1 MNKRTLNLGFMALLL
16 TISLIGCKKD
26 SKKDTGD
33 SSLESAE
40 NNSLAETHFND
51 VTTFV
56 DVAAYNGSNMT
67 FRTADEQSLLTG
79 CVTVTVDT
87 LSSPR
92 TITIDFGATNC
103 LCIDG
108 RNRRGKIIA
117 TYNGKYKDS
126 GTVIG
131 ISLDNYFVNDNQIKG
146 TKTITNKGK
155 NGQGNLIYEVAVN
168 GQVVKANNK
177 GTITWI
183 STRQREWMAGAGTP
197 LNILDD
203 VYGITGSANGTNA
216 SGNAYA
222 ITITQALVR
231 KMNCKWFESGI
242 LTLVP
247 EGLPAVTLNYGNTG
261 CNANAVVTINNNNYD
276 ILLQ

>member
-1 MNKRTLNLGFMALLL
+1 MNKSTLGLIALLL
-16 TISLIGCKKD
+16 TLSLVSCKKD
-26 SKKDTGD
+26 SKPGTGD

-51 VTTFV
+51 ITTFV
-56 DVAAYNGSNMT
+56 DVAAYNGASMT
-67 FRTADEQSLLTG
+67 FRTTEEQSPLSG

-87 LSSPR
+87 VSSPR
-92 TITIDFGATNC
+92 KITIDFGATNC
-103 LCIDG
+103 LCVDG

-131 ISLDNYFVNDNQIKG
+131 ISLDHYFVNDNQVKG
-146 TKTITNKGK
+146 TKTITNKVK
-155 NGQGNLIYEVAVN
+155 NVQGNLIYEVDVN

-183 STRQREWMAGAGTP
+183 SLRQREWMAGANTP
-197 LNILDD
+197 LYILDD
-203 VYGITGSANGTNA
+203 VYGITGTANGTNA

-242 LTLVP
+242 VTLVP
-247 EGLPAVTLNYGNTG
+247 EGLPAVTLNYGSSG
-261 CNANAVVTINNNNYD
+261 CDANAVVTINNNNYD
-276 ILLQ
+276 IIVQ

>member
-1 MNKRTLNLGFMALLL
+1 MNKSTLGLIALLL
-16 TISLIGCKKD
+16 TLSLVSCKKD
-26 SKKDTGD
+26 SKPGTGD

-51 VTTFV
+51 ITTFV
-56 DVAAYNGSNMT
+56 DVAAYNGASMT
-67 FRTADEQSLLTG
+67 FRTTEEQSPLSG

-87 LSSPR
+87 VSSPR
-92 TITIDFGATNC
+92 KIIIDFGATNC

-117 TYNGKYKDS
+117 TYSGKYKDS

-155 NGQGNLIYEVAVN
+155 NGQGNLVYEVDVN

-183 STRQREWMAGAGTP
+183 SLRQREWMAGANTP
-197 LNILDD
+197 LYILDD
-203 VYGITGSANGTNA
+203 VYGITGTANGTNA

-242 LTLVP
+242 VTLVP
-247 EGLPAVTLNYGNTG
+247 EGLPAVTLNYGSSG
-261 CNANAVVTINNNNYD
+261 CDANAVVTINNNNYD
-276 ILLQ
+276 IIVQ